1 MNLQKKQRKKNH
13 DAYKIS
19 YVMLKEECRKYV
31 DIHYNTAYRHTL
43 VHGHYTSYK
52 SKEMEQLKTNLHKV
66 QNVKK

>member
-1 MNLQKKQRKKNH
+1 
-13 DAYKIS
+13 
-19 YVMLKEECRKYV
+19 MLKEECRKYV